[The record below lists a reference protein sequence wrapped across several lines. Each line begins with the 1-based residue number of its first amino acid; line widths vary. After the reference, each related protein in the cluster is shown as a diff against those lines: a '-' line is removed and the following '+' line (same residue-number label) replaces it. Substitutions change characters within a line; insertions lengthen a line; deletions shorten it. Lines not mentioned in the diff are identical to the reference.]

1 MIERIAGQ
9 FLQQHMDLQ
18 RSLRGA
24 RKSGEFESLL
34 QRARERAE
42 RAGEA
47 GHAGKAAPA
56 GSDAPGSAGEGPEH
70 GKLMDVCYQME
81 ALFLGTM
88 LDAMRRTVHES
99 EFFGKSMAKDIFRDM
114 LYDEYANLMAR
125 TDRIGL
131 ARQIYEQLGD
141 S

>member
-1 MIERIAGQ
+1 MIERIAGR

-18 RSLRGA
+18 RTLRGA
-24 RKSGEFESLL
+24 GESAEFESLL
-34 QRARERAE
+34 RRARERAE
-42 RAGEA
+42 RA

-56 GSDAPGSAGEGPEH
+56 GSGAAGSAGKGPED
-70 GKLMDVCYQME
+70 GKLLDACYQME

-88 LDAMRRTVHES
+88 LDAMRRTVQES

-131 ARQIYEQLGD
+131 ARRIYDQLGD